1 MTDLRHL
8 MESNSGTAWL
18 MGHVTLRKLLKQFRP
33 LSQNFKMKMILPECQ
48 FISYYEMK
56 RYCAEKKKDYLADC
70 KLYTKQGIIIL
81 INAITL
87 KQAK

>member
-33 LSQNFKMKMILPECQ
+33 LSQNFKMKMIVPECQ

-56 RYCAEKKKDYLADC
+56 RYCTEKKTCLADC
-70 KLYTKQGIIIL
+70 KIYTKQRIIIL

>member
-56 RYCAEKKKDYLADC
+56 RYCTEKKTIWQTVS
-70 KLYTKQGIIIL
+70 YTHNKEL
-81 INAITL
+81 SY
-87 KQAK
+87 